1 MKESYKMNKKI
12 KITLLLTLIGCLFM
26 GNLSVFAAENSFIE
40 LPQNEV
46 EVISGA
52 NDFNVVLS
60 EPTLL
65 ACNVGI
71 GIADNGLLITFDTNA
86 SHIADEIGVKNIVL
100 QEKTWYG
107 WKDMPVSNY
116 SKYNSDFY
124 SGDIVYTL
132 ATKGTTYRVKCT
144 HYAKYGSTELTL
156 DNTSSE
162 LVYN

>member
-71 GIADNGLLITFDTNA
+71 GIADNGLL
-86 SHIADEIGVKNIVL
+86 L
-100 QEKTWYG
+100 
-107 WKDMPVSNY
+107 
-116 SKYNSDFY
+116 
-124 SGDIVYTL
+124 
-132 ATKGTTYRVKCT
+132 
-144 HYAKYGSTELTL
+144 
-156 DNTSSE
+156 
-162 LVYN
+162 